1 MLIAAIAAAAGF
13 LSAANIGDLHESPR
27 GEATEVKN
35 PPEAIAHRVPWS
47 VLETGLLLLLLYL
60 YFWLVIDPRLIH
72 HSIGIMTLYR
82 PFSFHTGWPFFAQ
95 HLARAG
101 GIGEY
106 GARLGS
112 QFYSLG
118 WAGALI
124 ITAAAWCA
132 GFFAEWLCRRA
143 GSPRGRVLC
152 YAAVALVLVMH
163 NGYSH
168 PLHPILSLLAG
179 LGGFLLFVRF
189 APRTAIKRIP
199 VFLVMFLVSYHV
211 AGAGSL
217 IFPVMV
223 AVDELL
229 IGGRKAVA
237 ALALI
242 SGLIV
247 PWAAVMLFGGEFT
260 EAYGSFLLSEAG
272 VSPGKWPHTLALY
285 LFFPTVLAGTAG
297 AVAARPRTVPP
308 VAERGP
314 RRDARSV
321 RQESRHS
328 PARRL
333 LTRPVA
339 ITLGLCGL
347 GALAW
352 LSLHSVSRTILE
364 IDYFSQQERW
374 GEVLRSADRLPRGL
388 ENIRCERNILLALYH
403 TGRLGDEMYRYS
415 LRAGAE
421 LFGTPESEQDYG
433 SYYQESRLLLELGQ
447 VNQAAKCAYE
457 ALETS
462 GDQPIVLAQLATI
475 NIVKRQPETARI
487 FLRALARHPFQRRAA
502 QEELRRLEE
511 DPGLEN
517 DPRVSRIR
525 ANAVAKDFATR
536 YAGVEAFLDT
546 LLEKNP
552 HNRLAFEL
560 LMAYGLHTGH
570 LDLVVRNL
578 ERLRDFSF
586 ATVPRHYQE
595 AWLIHHGLPDNP
607 PPIPG
612 FELDPEV
619 VRRARDFRR
628 ITARAARPQE
638 AAMRAWEAGLGDS
651 YFFYYL
657 RSGLLRR

>member
-1 MLIAAIAAAAGF
+1 M
-13 LSAANIGDLHESPR
+13 
-27 GEATEVKN
+27 KN
-35 PPEAIAHRVPWS
+35 TPEAIARRVPWS
-47 VLETGLLLLLLYL
+47 GLETGLLLLLFYL
-60 YFWLVIDPRLIH
+60 YVWLVIDPRLIH
-72 HSIGIMTLYR
+72 HSLGIMTVYR

-101 GIGEY
+101 GIVEY

-112 QFYSLG
+112 EFYAVG

-124 ITAAAWCA
+124 ITTAAWCA
-132 GFFAEWLCRRA
+132 GFFAEWLSRRA
-143 GSPRGRVLC
+143 GRARGRLLG
-152 YAAVALVLVMH
+152 YAAAAVVLVMH
-163 NGYSH
+163 GGYSH

-179 LGGFLLFVRF
+179 LGGFVLYVRF
-189 APRTAIKRIP
+189 APRTPIQRMP
-199 VFLVMFLVSYHV
+199 VFLVMFLVLYHV
-211 AGAGSL
+211 AGSGSL

-237 ALALI
+237 ALALMC
-242 SGLIV
+242 GLIV
-247 PWAAVMLFGGEFT
+247 PWAAATLFGVELA
-260 EAYGSFLLSEAG
+260 EAYGSFLVSEAG

-285 LFFPTVLAGTAG
+285 LFFPTVLAGIAG
-297 AVAARPRTVPP
+297 SVAARPRAEPAA
-308 VAERGP
+308 AERD
-314 RRDARSV
+314 RRRGARSG
-321 RQESRHS
+321 RQESRPS
-328 PARRL
+328 PSRRL

-339 ITLGLCGL
+339 IVVGLGGL

-352 LSLHSVSRTILE
+352 LSLHSVSRSVLE
-364 IDYFSQQERW
+364 IDYFSQQEQW
-374 GEVLRSADRLPRGL
+374 DEVLRSADRLPRGL
-388 ENIRCERNILLALYH
+388 ENVRCERNILLALYH

-421 LFGTPESEQDYG
+421 LFGTPEADQDFG

-447 VNQAAKCAYE
+447 VNQAEKCAYE
-457 ALETS
+457 SLETT

-475 NIVKRQPETARI
+475 NIVKRQPDTARI
-487 FLRALARHPFQRRAA
+487 FLRALAKHPFQRRAA
-502 QEELRRLEE
+502 QEQLRRLAE

-525 ANAVAKDFATR
+525 ANAVVKDFATR

-546 LLEKNP
+546 LLERNP
-552 HNRLAFEL
+552 RNRLAFEL
-560 LMAYGLHTGH
+560 LMAYGLHTGS
-570 LDLVVRNL
+570 LDLVIRNL
-578 ERLRDFSF
+578 ERLKDLSYS
-586 ATVPRHYQE
+586 TVPRHYQE
-595 AWLIHHGLPDNP
+595 AWLIYHDLPDNP

-628 ITARAARPQE
+628 ITAHAARPQDAIRE
-638 AAMRAWEAGLGDS
+638 AWEAGLGDS

-657 RSGLLRR
+657 RSGFSRR